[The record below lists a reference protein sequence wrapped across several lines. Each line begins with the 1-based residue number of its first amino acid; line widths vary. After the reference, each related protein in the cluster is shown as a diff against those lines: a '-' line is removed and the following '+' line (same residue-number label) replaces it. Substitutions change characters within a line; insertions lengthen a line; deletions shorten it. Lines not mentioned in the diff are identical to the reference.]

1 MNALMYVLASVTPL
15 FAFNMSD
22 QTFSREWWGPLQILH
37 GFPNICY
44 RWKNLRSIN
53 PETPEAWLFC
63 FVHPIFLSFGFWYFG
78 HLMLRDFIVVFFHLA
93 HLALKNVCIGYVI
106 FSYFRIFAK
115 SCQKPETKN
124 GMNETITGIWGA
136 RIFTS

>member
-44 RWKNLRSIN
+44 RWKILRSTN
-53 PETPEAWLFC
+53 PETPKPGSFVLFIPYFFPLLAFLVTWC
-63 FVHPIFLSFGFWYFG
+63 YVIFLP
-78 HLMLRDFIVVFFHLA
+78 VFFHLA